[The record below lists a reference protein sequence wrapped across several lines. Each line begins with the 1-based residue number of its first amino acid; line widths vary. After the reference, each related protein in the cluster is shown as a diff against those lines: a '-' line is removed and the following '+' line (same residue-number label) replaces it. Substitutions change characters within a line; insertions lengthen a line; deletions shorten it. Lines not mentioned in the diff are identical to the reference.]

1 MASHEPAA
9 VDMDIDRLKSTF
21 TLSHFDLNAVLR
33 GVQLTFVGAN
43 RALQNPAL
51 FTNRHYKQAALA
63 VAAGIVIRLLISIP
77 VRAALVSLSFFFL
90 RPQV

>member
-1 MASHEPAA
+1 MASHEPKA
-9 VDMDIDRLKSTF
+9 VDMDRLKTTF
-21 TLSHFDLNAVLR
+21 DLSHFDLNAVLR

-63 VAAGIVIRLLISIP
+63 VAAGVVIRLIITIP
-77 VRAALVSLSFFFL
+77 VRVPTPATSSLS
-90 RPQV
+90 